1 MHRKFWIVT
10 LVAALSLS
18 PAFAQE
24 PVTGRIRWDAP
35 ESTPRPRS
43 GLWKLSVLFAAAAAT
58 ADSHSS
64 WGRLEI
70 NPALRSA
77 NGRFGLQGVAI
88 KALITGGAIGAQ
100 YLLLR
105 RNPKAEKYGVVT
117 NMVMAGVLGTAAVAN
132 YRMAARER
140 REDKARTVPVP

>member
-1 MHRKFWIVT
+1 MCREIGIIT
-10 LVAALSLS
+10 LVAALSLPLAS
-18 PAFAQE
+18 AQ

-35 ESTPRPRS
+35 AGSTPRPRS
-43 GLWKLSVLFAAAAAT
+43 GWWKLSVLFTAAAAA

-64 WGRLEI
+64 WGRLEV
-70 NPALRSA
+70 NPVLRGA

-105 RNPKAEKYGVVT
+105 RNPKVEKYGIVT
-117 NMVMAGVLGTAAVAN
+117 NMVMAGALGTAAVVN

-140 REDKARTVPVP
+140 RQDQARTIPAR